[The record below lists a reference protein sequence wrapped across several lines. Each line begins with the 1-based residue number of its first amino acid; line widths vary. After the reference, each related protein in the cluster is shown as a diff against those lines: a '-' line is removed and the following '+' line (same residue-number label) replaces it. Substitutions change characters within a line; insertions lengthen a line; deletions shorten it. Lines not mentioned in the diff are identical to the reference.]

1 MSAILASVSGLAV
14 FVLGMLARLG
24 LLVAVVAALLVPVAL
39 VMGAARL
46 YQLARPRLRGLRRA
60 GRVLYRPGVRYA
72 AGHTWVEREG
82 GRLRIGLDGVAQAIL
97 PWALSVELPRRGARL
112 VEGEVAAVISCGAFE
127 ARVAAPVT
135 GTVVAVNAEVE
146 RAPALVKDD
155 GYGRGWLLAIEP
167 ADARWSTLPAGPV
180 AQVWLQAES
189 ERLDRFLE
197 DRLGFAGAATRSGP
211 APKPMAPQDWRDL
224 TAAFLHA

>member
-1 MSAILASVSGLAV
+1 MSAILAWLSGIALFA
-14 FVLGMLARLG
+14 LGLFARLG
-24 LLVAVVAALLVPVAL
+24 LLLAVVAALLAPVAL

-46 YQLARPRLRGLRRA
+46 YHRVRPRLRGLRRA

-82 GRLRIGLDGVAQAIL
+82 ARLRIGLDGVAQEIL
-97 PWALSVELPRRGARL
+97 PWALSVDLPRTGEQL
-112 VEGEVAAVISCGAFE
+112 VEGQVAAVISCGAFE

-146 RAPALVKDD
+146 RDPALVKDD
-155 GYGRGWLLAIEP
+155 GYGRGWLFAVEP
-167 ADARWSTLPAGPV
+167 VDARWSTLPAGSV

-197 DRLGFAGAATRSGP
+197 DRLGFTGRAARAGP
-211 APKPMAPQDWRDL
+211 APKLMAAADWREL
-224 TAAFLHA
+224 TSAFLHA